1 MRAEKYANSL
11 IRLQIPNPGYFVHE
25 RAWNFGP
32 DDGDHA
38 DVITTV
44 KNLQAWWK
52 NIDFEIIR
60 DNNAPHEA
68 NMLKLD
74 CSKAR
79 SLLGWKPVWNSS
91 VMLEKTAAW
100 YREFYESGR
109 VISHEQLTEYIE
121 DECQDFS
128 LRSK

>member
-1 MRAEKYANSL
+1 VLKPLSGYLLLGQQL
-11 IRLQIPNPGYFVHE
+11 IEGKKEF
-25 RAWNFGP
+25 AGTWNFGP

-52 NIDFEIIR
+52 NIDFEIIH

-68 NMLKLD
+68 NILKLD

-79 SLLGWKPVWNSS
+79 SLLGWEPVWNSAA
-91 VMLEKTAAW
+91 MLEKTAKW

-121 DECQDFS
+121 DAKH
-128 LRSK
+128 RYKSK